1 MIAYL
6 ALAAALTLVAF
17 GQLNFKLYALR
28 SSRLR
33 LAIAMSCFA
42 IAQICF
48 FVALFDLHIGVV
60 YLSTALTQVLVL
72 FLSHYVLRETLT
84 RHHAVAMTMI
94 VAGLVLYAG

>member
-6 ALAAALTLVAF
+6 ALGAALTLAAF

-28 SSRLR
+28 SSRLN
-33 LAIAMSCFA
+33 LAIALGCFV

-48 FVALFDLHIGVV
+48 FLALMDLRVGVV
-60 YLSTALTQVLVL
+60 YLSTALTQILVL
-72 FLSHYVLRETLT
+72 FLSRHVLREALT

-94 VAGLVLYAG
+94 VAGIILYAG